1 LIPESQSRPAD
12 VFIPNWHN
20 GTAAALDVCIVAPA
34 RSNPNSPAKGF
45 VAHLDS
51 SFIGKLDAHADDC
64 KEVGLAFHP
73 IVFTTGGAI
82 HPKLLSTLERI
93 AELSA
98 GRAGL
103 SPSSVKKQFFNRLG
117 VAIQKGNAYC
127 IHTHLANAQ
136 NRLNNSP
143 DADDDDEESLIS
155 S

>member
-1 LIPESQSRPAD
+1 M
-12 VFIPNWHN
+12 
-20 GTAAALDVCIVAPA
+20 
-34 RSNPNSPAKGF
+34 
-45 VAHLDS
+45 
-51 SFIGKLDAHADDC
+51 
-64 KEVGLAFHP
+64 
-73 IVFTTGGAI
+73 
-82 HPKLLSTLERI
+82 ERI